1 MQRMKVGAQATVRKQ
16 PGETPRRAAVVS
28 IHALQQRYET
38 ATASL
43 KLHFPKIDAWLCD
56 HEPDLWRQ
64 IRDEDDELFRLRHL
78 GVSESR
84 YQARLDEFLALCEF
98 AERLYYDA
106 QPRELRLPPLQEGE
120 RVAIYFSLADGSL
133 QRVHRFDE

>member
-1 MQRMKVGAQATVRKQ
+1 MKFNSQATVKRRSE
-16 PGETPRRAAVVS
+16 ETPRRPAPVS
-28 IHALQQRYET
+28 IHALQQQYET

-43 KLHFPKIDAWLCD
+43 TLHFLKIDSWLCD
-56 HEPDLWRQ
+56 YEPDLWRQ
-64 IRDEDDELFRLRHL
+64 IRHEDDELFRLRQL

-84 YQARLDEFLALCEF
+84 YQAKLDEFLALCEL
-98 AERLYYDA
+98 AERRYYDA